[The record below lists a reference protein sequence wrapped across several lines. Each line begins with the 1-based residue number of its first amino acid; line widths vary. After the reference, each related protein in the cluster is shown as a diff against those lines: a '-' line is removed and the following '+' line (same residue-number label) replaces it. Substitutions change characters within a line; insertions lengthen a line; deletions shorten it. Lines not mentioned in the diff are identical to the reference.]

1 MQKNFLNFPGSGLI
15 DMIDY
20 KLYRKILL
28 IFEMHMGISEYLS
41 SKIEALNAK
50 MKNNADFFDAFDL
63 FYINEKFEGRF
74 CFASC

>member
-1 MQKNFLNFPGSGLI
+1 
-15 DMIDY
+15 
-20 KLYRKILL
+20 
-28 IFEMHMGISEYLS
+28 MHTGISEYLS

-50 MKNNADFFDAFDL
+50 IKNNAKFFDAFDL